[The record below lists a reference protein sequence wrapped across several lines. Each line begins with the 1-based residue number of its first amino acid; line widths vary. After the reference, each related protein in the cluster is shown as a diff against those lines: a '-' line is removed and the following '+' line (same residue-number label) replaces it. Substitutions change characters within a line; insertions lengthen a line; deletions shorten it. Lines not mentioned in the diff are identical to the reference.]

1 MKKTIPPLRALV
13 AFEASVRHGSFK
25 QAAVELNITPGAVSQ
40 QILKLEAWLGYPL
53 FTRQVRKLNVT
64 HQGMEYFSQISPALE
79 QISAASSAS
88 RHKAGNRVSLSL
100 TQALASKWLGPRLE
114 TFVSQYPDIEVHIN
128 ATNKPVDFSA
138 DQIDLAIRHFDG
150 KDPRLESEL
159 VFDDEI
165 RLYCSP
171 AYQQSKGLNRVED
184 LINTTVITTSTQPF
198 WDQWLDQFTS
208 ITTEQRQH
216 LNTLNFDQALLSI
229 DAAKR
234 NQGVVLANELLVHEE
249 LKHGELIEPFPCR
262 LQLQKNYY
270 IVHPGQK
277 PLNEA
282 AKVFKAWL
290 LEEFS
295 S

>member
-25 QAAVELNITPGAVSQ
+25 QAAVELNVTPGAVSQ
-40 QILKLEAWLGYPL
+40 QILKLEEWLGYPL

-64 HQGMEYFSQISPALE
+64 HQGMAYFSQISPALE

-88 RHKAGNRVSLSL
+88 RDKAGNRVSLSL

-114 TFVSQYPDIEVHIN
+114 TFVSQHPDIEVHIN
-128 ATNKPVDFSA
+128 ATNSPVDFST

-171 AYQQSKGLNRVED
+171 AYQQSKGLNSVAD
-184 LINTTVITTSTQPF
+184 LINTTIITTSTQPF
-198 WDQWLDQFTS
+198 WDQWLDQFS
-208 ITTEQRQH
+208 AITAGQRQR
-216 LNTLNFDQALLSI
+216 LNTLSFDQALLSI

-234 NQGVVLANELLVHEE
+234 SQGVVLANELLVHEE
-249 LKHGELIEPFPCR
+249 LKHRALIEPFPYR

-270 IVHPGQK
+270 IVHPRQK
-277 PLNEA
+277 PLNQA